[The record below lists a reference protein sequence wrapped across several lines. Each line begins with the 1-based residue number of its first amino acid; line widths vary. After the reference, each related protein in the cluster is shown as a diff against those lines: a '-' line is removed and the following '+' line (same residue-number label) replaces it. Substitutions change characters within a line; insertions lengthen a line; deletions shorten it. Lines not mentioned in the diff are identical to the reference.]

1 MTDAMTTVATTAA
14 LLITAAARVA
24 AGMSFARTRS
34 LRQALPVLLDL
45 LTAAG
50 LLRLAAAPS
59 WSALTVTTLIIGL
72 RRLVTAG
79 VRTAESAVGVRPPP
93 PPTVDRSTGR

>member
-1 MTDAMTTVATTAA
+1 MTDTMAAAAATAA
-14 LLITAAARVA
+14 LLITTAALVA
-24 AGMSFARTRS
+24 AGISFARTRS

-59 WSALTVTTLIIGL
+59 WSVLIVTTLITGL

-79 VRTAESAVGVRPPP
+79 VRTAEGAVGVSTRP
-93 PPTVDRSTGR
+93 DES